1 MSILKI
7 SSLLSFF
14 IFLLVIA
21 PANVNAGESDT
32 YSFTWL
38 DPDKEV
44 YVLQNRKYRK
54 KGKVHF
60 NLGGGKTLSGAFVD
74 GTAIQGRIGYFF
86 GEEWGIEGVYSKNS
100 GSENVTAESVRNR
113 GASGSIPFRRIVD
126 KYMGAMVLWSPF
138 YSKINTFNK
147 IIYFD
152 WIFGLGYGSM
162 EETNN
167 TDEFIGAGSE
177 LTSETHNGILWDVG
191 LKFFINQQFNLRLD
205 LTVFHYKADII
216 ETVNGQTNTLN
227 RNAGSE
233 WNSNW
238 DLAASFGI
246 NF

>member
-1 MSILKI
+1 MSILNFK
-7 SSLLSFF
+7 SLVSLFV
-14 IFLLVIA
+14 FLFLFSPLNIH
-21 PANVNAGESDT
+21 AGESDT

-54 KGKVHF
+54 KGKVHL

-74 GTAIQGRIGYFF
+74 GTTLQGRIGYFF
-86 GEEWGIEGVYSKNS
+86 GEEWGFEGVYAKNS

-126 KYMGAMVLWSPF
+126 KYMGGMILWSPF

-162 EETNN
+162 QETNN
-167 TDEFIGAGSE
+167 TDEFIGAGNDD
-177 LTSETHNGILWDVG
+177 TTITHNGILWDVG
-191 LKFFINQQFNLRLD
+191 MKFFINESFNLRLD
-205 LTVFHYKADII
+205 MTVFHYKADIV
-216 ETVNGQTNTLN
+216 ETVNGATNTLN
-227 RNAGSE
+227 RDAGQE
-233 WNSNW
+233 WYSNW
-238 DLAASFGI
+238 DLAASIGV

>member
-1 MSILKI
+1 MSVQKINSLVSYLTFFFLILTPLDVK
-7 SSLLSFF
+7 
-14 IFLLVIA
+14 
-21 PANVNAGESDT
+21 AGESDT

-54 KGKVHF
+54 KGKVHL
-60 NLGGGKTLSGAFVD
+60 NIGGGTTLSGAFVD
-74 GTAIQGRIGYFF
+74 ANTLQGRAGYFF
-86 GEEWGIEGVYSKNS
+86 LEEWGFEGIYAKNS

-126 KYMGAMVLWSPF
+126 AYMGWMILWSPF
-138 YSKINTFNK
+138 YTKINTFNK

-162 EETNN
+162 QETSNREE
-167 TDEFIGAGSE
+167 FLGLG
-177 LTSETHNGILWDVG
+177 TSETVTNHNGLLWDVG
-191 LKFFINQQFNLRLD
+191 MKFFISETFNLRLD
-205 LTVFHYKADII
+205 LTVFHYKADIVKTAGVSGT
-216 ETVNGQTNTLN
+216 EDLN
-227 RNAGSE
+227 SDSE

-238 DLAASFGI
+238 DLAASIGI